1 MADGVVV
8 VGGRFR
14 GDRLGI
20 SDMRE
25 RDTNFLRN
33 GGPPAGYV
41 TSHQQ
46 TTLNLIEFKL
56 KTTEGLFL
64 SLPYKDTS

>member
-25 RDTNFLRN
+25 RDTNFLRKR
-33 GGPPAGYV
+33 ASRLRDV
-41 TSHQQ
+41 TP
-46 TTLNLIEFKL
+46 TDYAKFNRI
-56 KTTEGLFL
+56 
-64 SLPYKDTS
+64 